1 MITGTKTPAALAVV
15 DGIAGDSAASAVCS
29 PYASR
34 SVVCPNALT
43 KSSPSRSPN
52 PVLMNAR
59 AKNVA
64 TTMSQMTSLVSA
76 ARPSWNVSVFVAT
89 VNVSAMNAHAP
100 TGAGFATR
108 PVTVLAK
115 MAKSVHARGVSAS
128 GTGHANRT
136 ARPTPTERAIM
147 R

>member
-1 MITGTKTPAALAVV
+1 
-15 DGIAGDSAASAVCS
+15 
-29 PYASR
+29 
-34 SVVCPNALT
+34 
-43 KSSPSRSPN
+43 
-52 PVLMNAR
+52 
-59 AKNVA
+59 
-64 TTMSQMTSLVSA
+64 
-76 ARPSWNVSVFVAT
+76 
-89 VNVSAMNAHAP
+89 MNAHAP